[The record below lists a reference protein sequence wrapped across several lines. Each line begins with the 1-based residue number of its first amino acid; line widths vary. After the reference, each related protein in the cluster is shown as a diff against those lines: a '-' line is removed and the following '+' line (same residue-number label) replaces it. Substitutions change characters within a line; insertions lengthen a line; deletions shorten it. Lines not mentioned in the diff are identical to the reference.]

1 MTILLT
7 NDDGY
12 QSEGIAVL
20 ESYLLRAGHEVWVCA
35 PSGERSATSHSMTLR
50 EKIVVTEYAPLH
62 FHCSGTPADCILYSG
77 KGKLFPRLPDLVVS
91 GINHGYNIS
100 TDILYSGTV
109 GAASEAAL
117 MGIKAVAISCMRD
130 ESGEYPFVHA
140 ARFLAEHLP
149 VFYPLCSPQI
159 ILNINMPPNWNGNWK
174 ACGLSHLEY
183 SDAVEKQATDVTHT
197 YRPNEVLFGTS
208 VILSLKG
215 GVPPVQRDSVEG
227 TDYQAV
233 SEGYASVSALSV
245 LPPLD
250 PSVQGTLQ
258 AMSGEGDADV

>member
-35 PSGERSATSHSMTLR
+35 PSHERSASSHSMTLR
-50 EKIVVTEYAPLH
+50 ENIVVTEYSPLH

-77 KGKLFPRLPDLVVS
+77 KGRLFPHVPDLVVS

-117 MGIKAVAISCMRD
+117 LGIKAIAISCTRD
-130 ESGEYPFVHA
+130 VSGEFPFVNA
-140 ARFLAEHLP
+140 ARFLVEHLSA
-149 VFYPLCSPQI
+149 FLPLCNPQTV
-159 ILNINMPPNWNGNWK
+159 LNINMPPEWNGNWK
-174 ACGLSHLEY
+174 ACRLSHLEY
-183 SDAVEKQATDVTHT
+183 QDAVERQEQDEKTTFDANAA
-197 YRPNEVLFGTS
+197 RFGTS

-215 GVPPVQRDSVEG
+215 GISPVPIELVEG
-227 TDYQAV
+227 TDFQAV
-233 SEGYASVSALSV
+233 SDGYASVSALSV
-245 LPPLD
+245 MPPINESIQETLD
-250 PSVQGTLQ
+250 
-258 AMSGEGDADV
+258 AMSGKGDGHV